1 MFSVRRLRTDFSY
14 ADLRCYTCGMYR
26 FSWTALEPVLQTRP
40 RWKRIGRE
48 WHGPCPVRDIGKNT
62 AWFRSADHLP
72 DGVLVG
78 CRKCAPLSIDDRR
91 AHVEAVSSAAVVGAG
106 SLGLSPVQEPV
117 FSPSP
122 EVQRVWRAGGPLEG
136 TPGARYLRVGRGA
149 WSPRP
154 FPPAL
159 RWLAVGSRL
168 YSQLRPVP
176 PAGAVGV
183 ILYGYRGLRDRVVGA
198 VQIEAIHSGADRILW
213 PSGAPRVSLA
223 GSRFDG
229 GCQRFEVQDGR
240 ADRVFIV
247 EGPLSAMAAPAV
259 FPELISEG
267 WTVVGVA
274 GWAGF
279 RRAAVGPA
287 RMVRVCP
294 DGDADGQRAVG
305 RFVEDLVASGLRV
318 LVDQVPP
325 GADLLDLHRWGGS
338 TVRPLPVVSGP
349 PYPFLTATDHV
360 QAH

>member
-1 MFSVRRLRTDFSY
+1 
-14 ADLRCYTCGMYR
+14 MYR
-26 FSWTALEPVLQTRP
+26 FSWAALEAALPGRP
-40 RWKRIGRE
+40 RWKRVGRE
-48 WHGPCPVRDIGKNT
+48 WHGPCPVRSIGKNT
-62 AWFRSADHLP
+62 AWVGPADRLP

-78 CRKCAPLSIDDRR
+78 CRKCAPLTSADRR
-91 AHVEAVSSAAVVGAG
+91 AHVEALCVGAVVAVDAAPSSAVPA
-106 SLGLSPVQEPV
+106 SS

-122 EVQRVWRAGGPLEG
+122 QVQRVWRAAGPLED
-136 TPGARYLRVGRGA
+136 TPGARYLRDRRGA
-149 WSPRP
+149 WPRSP

-159 RWLAVGSRL
+159 RWLSADSRL
-168 YSQLRPVP
+168 YRDLRPVP
-176 PAGAVGV
+176 PAGAAGV
-183 ILYGYRGLRDRVVGA
+183 ILYAYRGLADREVAA
-198 VQIEAIHSGADRILW
+198 VQAEAIRHTADRLLW
-213 PSGAPRVSLA
+213 PPAAPRVSLA

-240 ADRVFIV
+240 ADRVFLV
-247 EGPLSAMAAPAV
+247 EGPLSALAAPAV

-279 RRAAVGPA
+279 RRAAVGSA
-287 RMVRVCP
+287 RIVRVCP
-294 DGDADGQRAVG
+294 DGDADGQRAVA

-349 PYPFLTATDHV
+349 PYPFLLTTATPHV
-360 QAH
+360 QTH